1 MTWYFIFLHSGPVA
15 ILILINKEDFYIDS
29 NGIRTI
35 YKSPIVRLKDLI
47 GNKDPVVA
55 KANNPNSLRGLYGQ
69 DLIKNEIWASD
80 SPSDA
85 FRELSIFKLSLPAKV
100 KLTIIIQPPVFQ
112 FEVNKLNINTIMK
125 FLFPEKP
132 NHPDVSG
139 RLDIFAKYGPV
150 LDYHLLDLCFCK
162 DCKLQVFIN

>member
-55 KANNPNSLRGLYGQ
+55 KANNPYSLRGLYGQ
-69 DLIKNEIWASD
+69 DLIKNEICNY
-80 SPSDA
+80 
-85 FRELSIFKLSLPAKV
+85 II
-100 KLTIIIQPPVFQ
+100 TIIKRY
-112 FEVNKLNINTIMK
+112 NKKKITLRHNNW
-125 FLFPEKP
+125 
-132 NHPDVSG
+132 
-139 RLDIFAKYGPV
+139 
-150 LDYHLLDLCFCK
+150 
-162 DCKLQVFIN
+162 